1 MENNLKIYSSAIEIA
16 ENIALFIQK
25 KAKQKAENNQQLY
38 LAISGGNTPKL
49 LFDILAQKYKSTIPW
64 NNIRF
69 YWVDERCVSPED
81 AESNFGVVNQLL
93 FSNIEINNSQIERIK
108 GEAIPSEEV
117 CRYDKILSSQLP
129 IKKST
134 PVFDLILLGMGDDG
148 HTASIFPNQLH
159 IVHSLNNC
167 ELAEHP
173 LSTQKRITLTTKVIN
188 NAHEVIF
195 FVTGKNKSKILR
207 EIIQKEGNYLQYP
220 SAYIQLAYG
229 FLTWMV
235 DKEAAQLL

>member
-1 MENNLKIYSSAIEIA
+1 MDNIIIVNSAIEIA
-16 ENIALFIQK
+16 EKIALIIQK
-25 KAKQKAENNQQLY
+25 KAKQKAENNEQLY
-38 LAISGGNTPKL
+38 LAISGGNTPKI
-49 LFDILAQKYKSTIPW
+49 LFIILAQKYKSIIPW

-69 YWVDERCVSPED
+69 YWVDERCVSPKD

-108 GEAIPSEEV
+108 GEANPSEEV

-129 IKKST
+129 VIKSI

-159 IVHSLNNC
+159 LLHSLNNC

-173 LSTQKRITLTTKVIN
+173 LSAQKRITLTARIIN
-188 NAHEVIF
+188 NAHEAIF
-195 FVTGKNKSKILR
+195 LVTGKNKSKILK
-207 EIIQKEGNYLQYP
+207 EIIQKEGNYFQYP
-220 SAYIQLAYG
+220 SAHIQLTHG
-229 FLTWMV
+229 ILTWMV
-235 DKEAAQLL
+235 DKEAAELL